1 MKKTLTLVAGLFCA
15 SLQMMADK
23 VVASTVMPGDGKPE
37 HVYTW
42 VNGNNVFA
50 NATTAPTDKEEN
62 RGLFAFYAVEGKADA
77 YYIYSTKAGKWFT
90 YEAAASYGNCKD
102 FVKLADS
109 YAADDYFYVNNYSG
123 DLYELRP
130 YTTSGGMDKYINW
143 YQGVDGNPYDGGN
156 TLGLWQDSGAAD
168 GGSRWTFAE
177 VEIIERNYTF
187 SIPEGQSVKIGDATY
202 KNGDTYTIEGS
213 LKKEDITVVAPAG
226 QFAAVAINDVEQT
239 VIVYFVNIPAQPATA
254 EYVNAQVF
262 PQQQEAV
269 GAAVANEA
277 DGVYT
282 LSNNVLAASFVR
294 LGDMLYFGGS
304 KAMDLA
310 AGTEVFTVA
319 FGSGENVPAS
329 AMTLKSLEIE
339 DLAANP
345 TAIGGAERFAGKQLV
360 AKYEYTYKE
369 SKIAI
374 VWRAV
379 LRDGSHYLRTEMEL
393 TGVDDVDMFNVIP
406 LIYNVD
412 TKAAGSAPKTVGNTR
427 GAVLMSNK
435 IFAGLET
442 PTAYNTAGG
451 ASNDASNWNKV
462 STLSQ
467 DLAANSWTE
476 MAEADVPGRVT
487 EATGAGYPNVLEY
500 KVPGVELKKNQK
512 VEVLVKYTSGAHRLN
527 LGGVDLID
535 ANGGVAAND
544 YHSGFTGGQH
554 SNNTFTFVAPY
565 DGTFTV
571 RAMIENK
578 TESVNATSKLT
589 ITVYEAKEGV
599 DVNSD
604 LVGMQGLWSRNT
616 TLAAGE
622 TWKVAGVVGLVAQD
636 GTQAETNIHKTQKRR
651 SFLAYSERER
661 AVPWR
666 PFPAYISWYE
676 LNIDRNNAAPGAE
689 HTNMQAEGVLDIIA
703 QWQDKF
709 YNRYGEGPAA
719 FIIDDGWDNYGTWTF
734 HKAFPNEMR
743 DIAAEAKVMGAGVGA
758 WLGPVGG
765 YGQSGNY
772 RRSYWSNQGGMQL
785 SNPLYYQV
793 FKDAAYNLVKNQGDY
808 RFFKFDGISGQ
819 FSAVGPDAGDTG
831 NENAEGI
838 IRLERYVREELR
850 EDIFF
855 NTTVGTW
862 ASPFWYQITDA
873 TWRQENDYG
882 EIGNNS
888 IDRERWITYRDR
900 LVYQNYVQNS
910 PICPINTLMTHGF
923 ILSKFGAVSKTMD
936 YEAVLREL
944 RCAFVCGS
952 GLVELYNDYELMNS
966 IEGGKL
972 WADLAELIAW
982 QKRNADVLA
991 DIHWVGGNPWNGSN
1005 SEVYGWASWNGKKAT
1020 LALRNGSGTTARL
1033 RTTLREV
1040 FNIPANVK
1048 GSIVLRRAFNSQ
1060 IKLTSL
1066 PEGEPIDIDKSL
1078 NLSLRANSVFCFDG
1092 VMEGA
1097 DATSVESIQL
1107 TTEGGKTN
1115 VAAGSTLA
1123 VRATVLPAN
1132 ADFQALTWSSS
1143 DTSVAT
1149 VSNGFV
1155 KALKDGVVTIKAT
1168 AIDGSGVSA
1177 TIDITVGETTGINA
1191 VGETAQG
1198 VKLYDLS
1205 GRQLQA
1211 TPEKGVFIQNGQ
1223 KVIR

>member
-1 MKKTLTLVAGLFCA
+1 
-15 SLQMMADK
+15 
-23 VVASTVMPGDGKPE
+23 
-37 HVYTW
+37 
-42 VNGNNVFA
+42 
-50 NATTAPTDKEEN
+50 
-62 RGLFAFYAVEGKADA
+62 
-77 YYIYSTKAGKWFT
+77 
-90 YEAAASYGNCKD
+90 
-102 FVKLADS
+102 
-109 YAADDYFYVNNYSG
+109 
-123 DLYELRP
+123 
-130 YTTSGGMDKYINW
+130 
-143 YQGVDGNPYDGGN
+143 
-156 TLGLWQDSGAAD
+156 
-168 GGSRWTFAE
+168 
-177 VEIIERNYTF
+177 
-187 SIPEGQSVKIGDATY
+187 
-202 KNGDTYTIEGS
+202 
-213 LKKEDITVVAPAG
+213 
-226 QFAAVAINDVEQT
+226 
-239 VIVYFVNIPAQPATA
+239 
-254 EYVNAQVF
+254 
-262 PQQQEAV
+262 
-269 GAAVANEA
+269 
-277 DGVYT
+277 
-282 LSNNVLAASFVR
+282 
-294 LGDMLYFGGS
+294 
-304 KAMDLA
+304 
-310 AGTEVFTVA
+310 
-319 FGSGENVPAS
+319 
-329 AMTLKSLEIE
+329 
-339 DLAANP
+339 
-345 TAIGGAERFAGKQLV
+345 
-360 AKYEYTYKE
+360 
-369 SKIAI
+369 
-374 VWRAV
+374 
-379 LRDGSHYLRTEMEL
+379 MEL
-393 TGVDDVDMFNVIP
+393 TGVDNVDMFNVIP

-451 ASNDASNWNKV
+451 ASNDANNWNKV
-462 STLSQ
+462 SALSQ

-535 ANGGVAAND
+535 ANGSIAAND

-599 DVNSD
+599 VVNSD

-676 LNIDRNNAAPGAE
+676 LNINRNNAAPGAE

-991 DIHWVGGNPWNGSN
+991 DIHWVGGNPWDGLK

-1177 TIDITVGETTGINA
+1177 TIDIIVGETTGINA